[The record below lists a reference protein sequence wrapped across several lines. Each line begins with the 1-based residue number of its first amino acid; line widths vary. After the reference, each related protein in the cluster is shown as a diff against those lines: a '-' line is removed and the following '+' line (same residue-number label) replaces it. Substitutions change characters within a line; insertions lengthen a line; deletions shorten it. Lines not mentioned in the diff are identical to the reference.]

1 MTVLI
6 VDDDQEFRRVVKREL
21 DRGLVQQ
28 VLMQPVWKRE
38 VHVVAEVGDGEEA
51 VRLAHELKPDVILM
65 DISMPRLDGLEATRR
80 IKAEFPE
87 AKVIIL
93 TVHNEKAYQR
103 AAMECGADGYVTKKT
118 LLANLFSTIL
128 DNARKTA
135 EN

>member
-80 IKAEFPE
+80 IKAEHPE